1 MMTTISG
8 GKRRC
13 GRRLSRCGRWWGAE
27 NADTDMITADTME
40 AMDIPFL
47 SGTTP
52 MLIKRGVDGQDRITY
67 YRLKIK
73 SASNLYRDFFV
84 LMRVCLF
91 FKFFL
96 MKLCAIKL
104 IKKLF
109 IEYLPLKNLT
119 F

>member
-1 MMTTISG
+1 MEFG
-8 GKRRC
+8 GNDDNHIRGEEALRASVVKV
-13 GRRLSRCGRWWGAE
+13 WEVVGAE

-73 SASNLYRDFFV
+73 LASNLYRDFFV

-91 FKFFL
+91 FKFFS
-96 MKLCAIKL
+96 
-104 IKKLF
+104 
-109 IEYLPLKNLT
+109 
-119 F
+119 